1 MDFSSAMMYSNS
13 QPPRKHKKGFIY
25 FDPMSVVFVTFIYCI
40 FGLATIDST
49 LIQSWK
55 ITRRRRRASE
65 GPLDKCRMAKT
76 KKSNNKTESRHATS
90 QLFNSAPGSYL
101 ERTARPIYAII
112 FLLPFIVFYEVGT
125 FRINTDA
132 LHQSQIRV
140 VAFVWLQ
147 SLLESLGFGGKLAWV
162 APPLAVIVI
171 LMALQITSGKPWR
184 FWLGDLGPMAV
195 ECVLLAVPL
204 IVLTLFLN
212 SPAGAKDRVDR
223 YPRGSF
229 QAQSEPPPVCSSM
242 QGQWVSTS
250 TGRPATE
257 APARPLL
264 ANLVT
269 GIGAGI
275 YEELVFR
282 LILICLL
289 MLLFHDILTLTH
301 GSSIILSVFISAAL
315 FSAYHHVDFFS
326 GQPNVTDPFNFT
338 KFAFRTMA
346 GIYFA
351 VLYAIR
357 GFGITAGTHASYNI
371 IAVSITAGFFQH

>member
-1 MDFSSAMMYSNS
+1 
-13 QPPRKHKKGFIY
+13 
-25 FDPMSVVFVTFIYCI
+25 
-40 FGLATIDST
+40 
-49 LIQSWK
+49 
-55 ITRRRRRASE
+55 
-65 GPLDKCRMAKT
+65 MAKA
-76 KKSNNKTESRHATS
+76 KKTNNTAAGRHATS
-90 QLFNSAPGSYL
+90 QLFNFAPESYL
-101 ERTARPIYAII
+101 ERTARPISAII
-112 FLLPFIVFYEVGT
+112 FLLPLIVFYEIGT
-125 FRINTDA
+125 FGINTDV

-147 SLLESLGFGGKLAWV
+147 NLLESLGFGGKLAWV
-162 APPLAVIVI
+162 APPLAVVVI

-184 FWLGDLGPMAV
+184 FWFGDVPPMAV
-195 ECVLLAVPL
+195 ECILLAVPL

-212 SPAGAKDRVDR
+212 SPAGPAGAKGRVDWQQ
-223 YPRGSF
+223 RGLQ
-229 QAQSEPPPVCSSM
+229 QAQPEPPPICSST
-242 QGQWVSTS
+242 QGHWVLSS
-250 TGRPATE
+250 TGGPAAETS
-257 APARPLL
+257 ARPLL

-289 MLLFHDILTLTH
+289 MLLFHDILRLTH
-301 GSSIILSVFISAAL
+301 SSSIVLSVLISAAL

-351 VLYAIR
+351 ALYAIR

-371 IAVSITAGFFQH
+371 IAVSITARFFQ